1 MKNQISIP
9 LPSLHL
15 ATAKDAFRPF
25 VNYIQFKRFE
35 RPGSYGRPGMYATA
49 TDAHILCTANLA
61 DHLSNLEELPDEF
74 YMKPDQYK
82 LLTGSKV
89 SYLSFS
95 ESTIQTFDK
104 SGEPLNIASFVPAE
118 KLEFRYP
125 DWPSVLPIFWDYSE
139 DNNLR
144 SNFSVDSKLLCR
156 LAQVMDRAPI
166 VLRFNRH
173 SISAMYGEPQENG
186 YTICLVMERKIS
198 DPDAYFQQIAE
209 HQAILHHS
217 YRLTEV

>member
-15 ATAKDAFRPF
+15 AAGKDPIRPYF
-25 VNYIQFKRFE
+25 NYIQFKRFE
-35 RPGSYGRPGMYATA
+35 KPGNYGKAGMYAAA
-49 TDAHILCTANLA
+49 TDAHILCCANLA
-61 DHLSNLEELPDEF
+61 DHLSNLEGLPDEF

-95 ESTIQTFDK
+95 ENTIQTFDK

-118 KLEFRYP
+118 KLEFKFP
-125 DWPSVLPIFWDYSE
+125 DWPRVLPAFWDYSE

-144 SNFSVDSKLLCR
+144 SHFGIDSKLLCR
-156 LAQVMDRAPI
+156 LSQVMDRAPI
-166 VLRFNRH
+166 VLKFNRH
-173 SISAMYGEPQENG
+173 SIAAMYSVPEENS
-186 YTICLVMERKIS
+186 YLICLVMERIITN
-198 DPDAYFQQIAE
+198 PEEYFKQIAD
-209 HQAILHHS
+209 HQLS
-217 YRLTEV
+217 EK